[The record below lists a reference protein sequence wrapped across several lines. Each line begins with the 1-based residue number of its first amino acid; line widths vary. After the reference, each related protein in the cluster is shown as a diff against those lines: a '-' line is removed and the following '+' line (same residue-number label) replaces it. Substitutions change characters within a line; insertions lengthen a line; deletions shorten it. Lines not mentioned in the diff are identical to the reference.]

1 MIHVRRE
8 VSDERT
14 LDHTTFFMARRFRRK
29 SFSRRRRPRR
39 TRRRAGKALRMVRA
53 LSRKVAA
60 EVKKADAVA
69 LLQPPNYDMVLG
81 DVNDA
86 SPYTLRD
93 WGNCYPVFGN
103 GDV

>member
-1 MIHVRRE
+1 
-8 VSDERT
+8 
-14 LDHTTFFMARRFRRK
+14 MARRFRRK

-69 LLQPPNYDMVLG
+69 LLTQDSFSNVLG
-81 DVNDA
+81 DTGSNADTLR
-86 SPYTLRD
+86 TLRD
-93 WGNCYPVFGN
+93 FAYLYPVFGN
-103 GDV
+103 GDVQGI